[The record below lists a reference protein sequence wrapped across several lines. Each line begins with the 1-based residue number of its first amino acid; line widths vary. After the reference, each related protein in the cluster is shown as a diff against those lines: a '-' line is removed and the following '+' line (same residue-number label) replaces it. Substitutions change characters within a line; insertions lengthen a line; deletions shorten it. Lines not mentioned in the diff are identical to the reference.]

1 MVIPLSF
8 LWFFVG
14 LFFGFLAAC
23 ILMALDGE
31 GDIETD
37 QEDAEQLRDEAERL
51 WEEAERLD
59 PAMRGKPP
67 EPSPPLA
74 DRFP

>member
-1 MVIPLSF
+1 MVIPLLF

-31 GDIETD
+31 GESAEEEIE
-37 QEDAEQLRDEAERL
+37 
-51 WEEAERLD
+51 EEEGAFSCGARRE
-59 PAMRGKPP
+59 PVPP
-67 EPSPPLA
+67 KA
-74 DRFP
+74 DRLP